1 MVLRTYTY
9 DNIYDFYKESDI
21 LTKEGNPTMFKEMC
35 ERDNVSW
42 VGLGLDDIKKSKYS
56 YDKGLEN
63 LKEIELDTL
72 GGSSTTFKYDEFDG
86 DDLNYDRLLEG
97 FPALRKRIRTS
108 GIGTGRII
116 NIYINIA
123 EHCGIGYRSFLIKAY
138 TAMRLIDTLEKL
150 GYRTAVYS
158 CVYIKNLG
166 TIVERERNENLD
178 YVLEACVK
186 KAEDPL
192 IKGLLLTCISPWFF
206 RYHIFKH
213 MCAKH
218 KTNCGLG
225 RPGNFEKKSTK
236 ENIYIDNGECLTEND
251 AEKKIKEIM
260 SLFEN

>member
-21 LTKEGNPTMFKEMC
+21 LTEGGNPTMFKEMC
-35 ERDNVSW
+35 EKDNADW
-42 VGLGLDDIKKSKYS
+42 VGLSLDNVKKSKYS
-56 YDKGLEN
+56 YDKGLES

-72 GGSSTTFKYDEFDG
+72 GGSSTIFKYDEFDG

-108 GIGTGRII
+108 GIGTGRIV

-123 EHCGIGYRSFLIKAY
+123 ESWCISYRSFLIKAY
-138 TAMRLIDTLEKL
+138 TTMRLIDTLEKL
-150 GYRTAVYS
+150 GYRTVVYS
-158 CVYIKNLG
+158 CVYTKNLG
-166 TIVERERNENLD
+166 TIEEHGKNESLN
-178 YVLEACVK
+178 YILEACIK

-206 RYHIFKH
+206 RHHIFKH

-218 KTNCGLG
+218 KTNSGLG
-225 RPGNFEKKSTK
+225 RPDSFDKKSTK
-236 ENIYIDNGECLTEND
+236 ENIYIDNGECLNEST
-251 AEKKIKEIM
+251 AEEKIKEIT